1 MASRNATRRHEEG
14 KPVDAVSGHA
24 DRLATRMG
32 LAVYE
37 ERRRRRMTI
46 RSLATRAAV
55 SSGTIHK
62 IENGAR
68 ASIEMYV
75 RVAKAL
81 DREFECQL
89 VDPNGRRDAARDDVD
104 IVHATM
110 GELEVATLRSH
121 GIQTGLDEPWQHYHF
136 AGRADVLGWD
146 TALSALLRIENRT
159 RFPDV
164 QDSIGR
170 FKNEQRY
177 LASALWRPLGFERP
191 PRTELHVM
199 VGLWSAEVL
208 RVLRQ
213 RPETFRSTF
222 PDPPDA
228 FFAWMAGA
236 LPTSGGSTFV
246 LLDPLATGKQRRF
259 IGLEDALAGARP
271 RLRGYADAA
280 ERLRAIR

>member
-1 MASRNATRRHEEG
+1 MTMRT
-14 KPVDAVSGHA
+14 
-24 DRLATRMG
+24 LA
-32 LAVYE
+32 A
-37 ERRRRRMTI
+37 
-46 RSLATRAAV
+46 RAAV
-55 SSGTIHK
+55 SSSTIHK

-68 ASIEMYV
+68 ASIGMYV

-81 DREFECQL
+81 DREFACQL
-89 VDPNGRRDAARDDVD
+89 VDPTGRRDAVRDDAD
-104 IVHATM
+104 IVHAAM

-121 GIQTGLDEPWQHYHF
+121 GFRTGLDEPWQHYHF

-177 LASALWRPLGFERP
+177 LVTALWRPLGFERL

-213 RPETFRSTF
+213 RPETSV
-222 PDPPDA
+222 P
-228 FFAWMAGA
+228 
-236 LPTSGGSTFV
+236 LPTRPSLLRMDGGAAAAVGGVHVRAARPPRDRPAATF
-246 LLDPLATGKQRRF
+246 TR
-259 IGLEDALAGARP
+259 LEEAPRSARP
-271 RLRGYADAA
+271 RSAAMPTRRTLGRSGDTRAADGSTAT
-280 ERLRAIR
+280 RLR

>member
-1 MASRNATRRHEEG
+1 MRT
-14 KPVDAVSGHA
+14 
-24 DRLATRMG
+24 LA
-32 LAVYE
+32 A
-37 ERRRRRMTI
+37 
-46 RSLATRAAV
+46 RAAV
-55 SSGTIHK
+55 SSSTIHK

-68 ASIEMYV
+68 ASIGMYV

-81 DREFECQL
+81 DREFACQL
-89 VDPNGRRDAARDDVD
+89 VDPTGRRDAVRDDAD
-104 IVHATM
+104 IVHAAM

-121 GIQTGLDEPWQHYHF
+121 GFRTGLDEPWQHYHF

-177 LASALWRPLGFERP
+177 LVTALWRPLGFERL

-213 RPETFRSTF
+213 RPETSVPLPTRPSRLRMDGGRGRRGRRGPRSCCST
-222 PDPPDA
+222 PSRP
-228 FFAWMAGA
+228 AGGDVH
-236 LPTSGGSTFV
+236 TSGGGAS
-246 LLDPLATGKQRRF
+246 QRPTAF
-259 IGLEDALAGARP
+259 
-271 RLRGYADAA
+271 RGYADAA
-280 ERLRAIR
+280 NGRALR

>member
-1 MASRNATRRHEEG
+1 MSSRESPRRRDEIE
-14 KPVDAVSGHA
+14 PVDAVNGHV

-32 LAVYE
+32 VAIND

-46 RSLATRAAV
+46 RTLATKAAV

-68 ASIEMYV
+68 ASVEMYV
-75 RVAKAL
+75 RVARAL
-81 DREFECQL
+81 DRTFECQL
-89 VDPNGRRDAARDDVD
+89 VDPKARPDATREDADL
-104 IVHATM
+104 VHAAM
-110 GELEVATLRSH
+110 GELEVAALRSH
-121 GIQTGLDEPWQHYHF
+121 GTQTGLDEPWQHYHF

-146 TALSALLRIENRT
+146 TARGALMRIENRT

-177 LASALWRPLGFERP
+177 LATALWRPLGFERLP
-191 PRTELHVM
+191 GTQLHVM

-259 IGLEDALAGARP
+259 IGLEDALGGARP
-271 RLRGYADAA
+271 RVRGYADAA
-280 ERLRAIR
+280 ARLRAR

>member
-1 MASRNATRRHEEG
+1 M
-14 KPVDAVSGHA
+14 
-24 DRLATRMG
+24 
-32 LAVYE
+32 
-37 ERRRRRMTI
+37 
-46 RSLATRAAV
+46 
-55 SSGTIHK
+55 
-62 IENGAR
+62 
-68 ASIEMYV
+68 EMYV

-81 DREFECQL
+81 DRSFECQL
-89 VDPNGRRDAARDDVD
+89 IDPNAPRDVVRNDAD
-104 IVHATM
+104 IVHAAM

-146 TALSALLRIENRT
+146 TGQSALLRIENRT

-177 LASALWRPLGFERP
+177 LATALWRSLGFERP

-222 PDPPDA
+222 PDPPEA
-228 FFAWMAGA
+228 FFACMAGA
-236 LPTSGGSTFV
+236 RPASGGATFV
-246 LLDPLATGKQRRF
+246 LLDPLATGRQRRF
-259 IGLEDALAGARP
+259 IGLEHALEGARP

-280 ERLRAIR
+280 DRLRATQ

>member
-1 MASRNATRRHEEG
+1 MRT
-14 KPVDAVSGHA
+14 
-24 DRLATRMG
+24 LA
-32 LAVYE
+32 A
-37 ERRRRRMTI
+37 
-46 RSLATRAAV
+46 RAAV
-55 SSGTIHK
+55 SSSTIHK

-68 ASIEMYV
+68 ASIGMYV

-81 DREFECQL
+81 DREFACQL
-89 VDPNGRRDAARDDVD
+89 VDPTGRRDAVRDDAD
-104 IVHATM
+104 IVHAAM

-121 GIQTGLDEPWQHYHF
+121 GFRTGLDEPWQHYHF

-177 LASALWRPLGFERP
+177 LVTALWRPLGFERL

-222 PDPPDA
+222 PDPPEP

-236 LPTSGGSTFV
+236 PPAVGGSTFV
-246 LLDPLATGKQRRF
+246 LLDPLATGRRRRF
-259 IGLEDALAGARP
+259 IGLEEALAGARP

-280 ERLRAIR
+280 ERLRALR

>member
-1 MASRNATRRHEEG
+1 MSSTRASRHAPDG
-14 KPVDAVSGHA
+14 KPVDAVSGHT

-32 LAVYE
+32 LAIHE

-46 RSLATRAAV
+46 RSLATRAGI
-55 SSGTIHK
+55 SSSTVHK

-68 ASIEMYV
+68 ASIAMYV
-75 RVAKAL
+75 RVARAL
-81 DREFECQL
+81 DRTLECQL
-89 VDPNGRRDAARDDVD
+89 VDPHGRPDSARDDAD
-104 IVHATM
+104 IVHAAM

-146 TALSALLRIENRT
+146 TALSVLLRIENRT

-177 LASALWRPLGFERP
+177 LATALWRPLGFDRP
-191 PRTELHVM
+191 PRTQLHVM

-222 PDPPDA
+222 PDPPDG

-236 LPTSGGSTFV
+236 LPTSGGTTFV
-246 LLDPLATGKQRRF
+246 LLDPLATGRQRRF
-259 IGLEDALAGARP
+259 IGLEEGLAGARP

-280 ERLRAIR
+280 DRLRAVR